1 MIDGPLR
8 LPQDV
13 HRLRARPSGRGSRA
27 PAAGSSPGRTPRSS
41 STFRR
46 ARPSGSRGTP
56 GPAAPS
62 APRGTPIEM
71 NSGMRFVSCTHFAHF
86 VIGFSISVWS
96 MSCSA
101 PISKRESG
109 LRPPMISIGL
119 LLCQA
124 LAIAVVQSV
133 TPGPAV
139 TTPTPQRRVARDQP
153 SAACPAT
160 CSCRTSMTRTFSSMQ
175 RVVDRLHVPAA
186 EREDRVDALLLD
198 RAGDEVAAV
207 YHGHGAAPSGS
218 CLAKSGSD
226 RGQ

>member
-1 MIDGPLR
+1 MKSTSVGISRNAGPCR
-8 LPQDV
+8 PV
-13 HRLRARPSGRGSRA
+13 IAARKA
-27 PAAGSSPGRTPRSS
+27 
-41 STFRR
+41 
-46 ARPSGSRGTP
+46 
-56 GPAAPS
+56 
-62 APRGTPIEM
+62 IEM
-71 NSGMRFVSCTHFAHF
+71 YSGMRFVSCTHFANF

-124 LAIAVVQSV
+124 LAIAVMQSV

-160 CSCRTSMTRTFSSMQ
+160 CSCRMSITFTFSS
-175 RVVDRLHVPAA
+175 RHDVVDRLHVPAA
-186 EREDRVDALLLD
+186 EGEDRVDAFLLD
-198 RAGDEVAAV
+198 RADDQVAAV
-207 YHGHGAAPSGS
+207 YQGHGGLLWVSCQLSVVGCQLGIANTMRFARGATSQNGWTVNGS
-218 CLAKSGSD
+218 PNG
-226 RGQ
+226 